1 MKPRSAA
8 AFASMPRMSDF
19 QQLSEL
25 SAAARRGVSAAEL
38 HGAAC
43 GIAVTTTAEH
53 PGFALVEL
61 LGADALAHAE
71 AVDEFMAVALDS
83 IVDEELAFEPL
94 LLDVADGITD
104 PEDFNSDT
112 AAAFVEALAQWC
124 AAFVAG
130 LFAGLPA
137 AEAADGDP
145 LDSDDINDGAWV
157 GRLNLGPDAEELV
170 QDLVAIAQLDTTVDA
185 DALDDQE
192 AAFTELREFVRVAVM
207 LLAAGRNGA
216 SDGDAAS

>member
-1 MKPRSAA
+1 
-8 AFASMPRMSDF
+8 MPRMSDVLH
-19 QQLSEL
+19 LSEL

-43 GIAVTTTAEH
+43 GVAITSMAEH
-53 PGFALVEL
+53 PAFALVEL

-71 AVDEFMAVALDS
+71 AVDAFMAATLDS
-83 IVDEELAFEPL
+83 VGDEELGFEPL
-94 LLDVADGITD
+94 LLDVADGV
-104 PEDFNSDT
+104 T

-137 AEAADGDP
+137 PETADSQP
-145 LDSDDINDGAWV
+145 LASDDINDGAWV
-157 GRLNLGPDAEELV
+157 GRLDLGPDAEELI

-207 LLAAGRNGA
+207 LLAAARQRPADEDVG
-216 SDGDAAS
+216 S

>member
-1 MKPRSAA
+1 
-8 AFASMPRMSDF
+8 MPRMSDV
-19 QQLSEL
+19 QHLSEL

-43 GIAVTTTAEH
+43 GVAVTSTAEH
-53 PGFALVEL
+53 PAFALVEL

-71 AVDEFMAVALDS
+71 AVDAFMAATLESVT
-83 IVDEELAFEPL
+83 DEELAFEPL
-94 LLDVADGITD
+94 LLDVADGVTD
-104 PEDFNSDT
+104 PDDFTRET

-137 AEAADGDP
+137 LETADSEP
-145 LDSDDINDGAWV
+145 LASDDINDGAWV
-157 GRLNLGPDAEELV
+157 GRLDLGPDAEELI
-170 QDLVAIAQLDTTVDA
+170 QDLVAIAQLDTTVDE

-207 LLAAGRNGA
+207 LLAAARHQ
-216 SDGDAAS
+216 SDDEAAP

>member
-1 MKPRSAA
+1 
-8 AFASMPRMSDF
+8 MPRMSDV
-19 QQLSEL
+19 QHLSEL

-43 GIAVTTTAEH
+43 GVAITSTAEH
-53 PGFALVEL
+53 PAFALVEL

-71 AVDEFMAVALDS
+71 AVDEFMAATLESVAD
-83 IVDEELAFEPL
+83 DELGFEPL

-104 PEDFNSDT
+104 PDDFTRDT

-137 AEAADGDP
+137 PDGGDGMP
-145 LDSDDINDGAWV
+145 LASDDINDGAWV
-157 GRLNLGPDAEELV
+157 GRLDLGPDAEELI
-170 QDLVAIAQLDTTVDA
+170 QDLVAIAQLDTAVDP
-185 DALDDQE
+185 DALEDQE

-207 LLAAGRNGA
+207 LLATA
-216 SDGDAAS
+216 SQRTDDEAATS